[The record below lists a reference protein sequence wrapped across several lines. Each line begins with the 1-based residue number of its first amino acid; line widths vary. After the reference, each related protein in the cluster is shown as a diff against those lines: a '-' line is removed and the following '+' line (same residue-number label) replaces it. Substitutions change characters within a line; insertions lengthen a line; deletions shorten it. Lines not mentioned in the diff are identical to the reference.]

1 MDSTAQNKGNY
12 ELRAVFGGN
21 CRLGQ
26 YLSSDGQFY
35 PPRKVNFT
43 YYNIYYIIFH
53 IAKCVFYCRQFA
65 QILCRISLCVFCCNY
80 GWQLKRKRK
89 IFLIIIFVNEYLFNI
104 QSIRV
109 PVLYKT
115 EILSRWKSVADV
127 R

>member
-1 MDSTAQNKGNY
+1 MCF
-12 ELRAVFGGN
+12 L
-21 CRLGQ
+21 
-26 YLSSDGQFY
+26 LSAICTNT
-35 PPRKVNFT
+35 V
-43 YYNIYYIIFH
+43 
-53 IAKCVFYCRQFA
+53 
-65 QILCRISLCVFCCNY
+65 RISLCVFCCNY

-89 IFLIIIFVNEYLFNI
+89 LFLIIIFVNEYLFNI